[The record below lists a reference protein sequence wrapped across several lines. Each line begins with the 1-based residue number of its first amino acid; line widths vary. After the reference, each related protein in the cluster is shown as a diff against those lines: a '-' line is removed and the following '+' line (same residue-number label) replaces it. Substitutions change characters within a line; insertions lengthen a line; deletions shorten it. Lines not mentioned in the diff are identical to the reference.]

1 MVPIT
6 FSIEF
11 QRDVQSYTHFESY
24 TTNIAHRDTI
34 ISVHSQRAT
43 FSLTYVGRQVAAVT
57 FGIKWVEKWVL

>member
-11 QRDVQSYTHFESY
+11 QRDVQSCTHFESY
-24 TTNIAHRDTI
+24 TANIAHRDTI
-34 ISVHSQRAT
+34 ISVQSGAT